1 MRAPATSGFR
11 SLWARA
17 LADYGMVLAL
27 VLLCA
32 YYSWATWRDQHNEGA
47 DAGREVA
54 ARVSAGDKVLVVA
67 HEGDRGR
74 EFADAATK
82 ALAARGVASLGE
94 VRGTPADL
102 RAKLDEIS
110 AGASAP
116 SADKPIAVAA
126 TREAADWLLL
136 QRLAQN
142 GRVVVLA
149 PQPYRGAD
157 FLRPSNLA
165 NVADRIAV
173 IAIIGIGMTVVILT
187 RGIDLSVGSLIALSA
202 VIVARLAR
210 DYGGGV
216 QASTGALVLC
226 CVAAVVACALIGLF
240 SGAMVTLCDVPP
252 FIVTLAMML
261 VAVGLAHK
269 LSAGQSIND
278 LPEAFVALGRGKGP
292 LGVPGTVLLT
302 AGLYLVAGV
311 LMSRSVAARYVY
323 AIGSNPEGAYYAA
336 VPVRRTVCAAYVLSA
351 GLAGLGGVIEA
362 SRLKSGSPT
371 YGNMAELSV
380 IAAVVVGGT
389 SLAGGKGTVG
399 GTLIG
404 ALIIA
409 VIQNGMNL
417 TNVPFADQQI
427 VLGGVI
433 LGAVLLDRLRNR
445 GRGE

>member
-1 MRAPATSGFR
+1 MRAAAASGFR

-27 VLLCA
+27 ALLCA
-32 YYSWATWRDQHNEGA
+32 YYSWATWGEQYNDGA
-47 DAGREVA
+47 DAAREVVA
-54 ARVSAGDKVLVVA
+54 KFSASDHILVVG
-67 HEGDRGR
+67 HDGDRAG
-74 EFADAATK
+74 EFVDAAK
-82 ALAARGVASLGE
+82 RALAARGVPSLGE

-102 RAKLDEIS
+102 RAKLDEI
-110 AGASAP
+110 AKGPAAP
-116 SADKPIAVAA
+116 PPGKPIAVAA
-126 TREAADWLLL
+126 TREAADWFIL
-136 QRLAQN
+136 RNLAN
-142 GRVVVLA
+142 AGRVSVVTA
-149 PQPYRGAD
+149 QPYRGAD

-173 IAIIGIGMTVVILT
+173 IAIIGIGMTIVILT

-202 VIVARLAR
+202 VVAARLAR
-210 DYGGGV
+210 DFGGGEN
-216 QASTGALVLC
+216 ASASALVLC
-226 CVAAVVACALIGLF
+226 CAAAVVACALIGLF
-240 SGAMVTLCDVPP
+240 SGAMVTVFDVPP
-252 FIVTLAMML
+252 FIVTLAIML
-261 VAVGLAHK
+261 VAHGLAHE
-269 LSAGQSIND
+269 LSAGQSINA
-278 LPEAFVALGRGKGP
+278 LPESFITLGRGASL
-292 LGVPGTVLLT
+292 LGIPNTVLLT

-336 VPVRRTVCAAYVLSA
+336 VPVRRVVCATYVLSA
-351 GLAGLGGVIEA
+351 ALAGMGGVIEA

-409 VIQNGMNL
+409 VIENGMNL
-417 TNVPFADQQI
+417 TNVGYARQKM

-445 GRGE
+445 KE